1 MGKAQHLIKHL
12 YQIPITDSKQV
23 SELLKISP
31 STANRLI
38 QDLIEL
44 NILSE
49 LTGYKRNRKYMF
61 KEYFNIFQAK

>member
-1 MGKAQHLIKHL
+1 MKQLF
-12 YQIPITDSKQV
+12 QIPITDAKQV
-23 SELLKISP
+23 SELLGISP

-38 QDLIEL
+38 NEFIEL

-61 KEYFNIFQAK
+61 IEYFNIFKRKNE

>member
-1 MGKAQHLIKHL
+1 MKQLF
-12 YQIPITDSKQV
+12 QIPITDAKQV
-23 SELLKISP
+23 SELLGISP

-38 QDLIEL
+38 NEFIKL

-61 KEYFNIFQAK
+61 TKYFNIFKRKNE